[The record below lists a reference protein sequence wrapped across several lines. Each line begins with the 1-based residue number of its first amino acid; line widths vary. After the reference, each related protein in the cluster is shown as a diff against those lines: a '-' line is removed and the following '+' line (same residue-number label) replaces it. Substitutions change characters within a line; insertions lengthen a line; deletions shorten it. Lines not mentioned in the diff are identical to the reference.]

1 MRKIDKYYAYF
12 EDARAVEETIELLT
26 YDGVMYCPNDKIINA
41 DTKLSEDIFWR
52 YPFVGT
58 TPEALV
64 EDIRASWDALIA
76 EANDN

>member
-52 YPFVGT
+52 YLF
-58 TPEALV
+58 PEALV
-64 EDIRASWDALIA
+64 EDIRDSWDALIA
-76 EANDN
+76 EASGN